1 MAENQRGTV
10 FSRLLDTLR
19 GFRTGVD
26 TEQQKKILT
35 NNPPVSPYS
44 SVEQK
49 QQEFL
54 DVQSSKIAYDLYTRS
69 IYYDTDRLTS
79 YNDFKAMDNSP
90 EISAAL
96 DILTDECCS
105 RSEKGEI
112 LQIYSN
118 NSRIKNV
125 LKNLFFNSLNINYNL
140 MFWSREMMKFG
151 DCFVKLEVDR
161 KYGVHDCNVLPAAE
175 IHREEAYDG
184 NLNST
189 RFRWDLNNM
198 YFEEWQIAHFRI
210 ATDSARLPYGRSIL
224 EPARKL
230 WKQLQLA
237 EDAMLVYRMVRAP
250 ERRVY
255 YIEVGNTDPKDVPQY
270 MEKMK
275 AAIKKSSV
283 VDPKTGQ
290 VNLKYNPLPVW
301 KNTPIPLLDGRTLT
315 IEDLAIEY
323 ESGKENF
330 VYSVQDNT
338 NKIVAGK
345 VVWCGKNYTAK
356 ILTKVWLDDDTWVL
370 TAPEHPFVLRDGT
383 CKRADELM
391 SGDALM
397 PFYTKKEKLFKNHN
411 TVKDY
416 LQIYNPETGKYEFVH
431 RLVASEIEKGDKNYN
446 TIHHKNFDKFDNSV
460 LNLEWVDFHEH
471 KKIIIRNIFFC
482 FI

>member
-1 MAENQRGTV
+1 MAENQKGTV
-10 FSRLLDTLR
+10 FSRLLDSLR

-255 YIEVGNTDPKDVPQY
+255 YIEIGNTDPKDVPQY

-275 AAIKKSSV
+275 AAVKKSSV

-290 VNLKYNPLPVW
+290 VNLKYNPLTYEEDVW
-301 KNTPIPLLDGRTLT
+301 LPMRGDKSSKVETLAGACISLDTKIPLLDGRILKLSEI
-315 IEDLAIEY
+315 IEEY
-323 ESGKENF
+323 DNGNKDMW
-330 VYSVQDNT
+330 VYSCHPKT
-338 NKIVAGK
+338 GE
-345 VVWCGKNYTAK
+345 VV
-356 ILTKVWLDDDTWVL
+356 
-370 TAPEHPFVLRDGT
+370 P
-383 CKRADELM
+383 
-391 SGDALM
+391 
-397 PFYTKKEKLFKNHN
+397 
-411 TVKDY
+411 
-416 LQIYNPETGKYEFVH
+416 
-431 RLVASEIEKGDKNYN
+431 
-446 TIHHKNFDKFDNSV
+446 
-460 LNLEWVDFHEH
+460 
-471 KKIIIRNIFFC
+471 
-482 FI
+482 